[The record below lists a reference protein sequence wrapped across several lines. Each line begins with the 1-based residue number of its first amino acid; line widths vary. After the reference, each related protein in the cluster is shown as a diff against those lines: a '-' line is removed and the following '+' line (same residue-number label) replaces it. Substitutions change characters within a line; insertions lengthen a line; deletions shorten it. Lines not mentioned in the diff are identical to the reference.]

1 MEYTFEYEINGVT
14 ISFDGY
20 YSKGEPDEPYDRYGE
35 PGTQGT
41 PSTFQIQEAHYNV
54 LPIGTLDIL
63 PVLHAFEIDL
73 EDIEEKAIEEIES

>member
-20 YSKGEPDEPYDRYGE
+20 YSKGEPDEPYDRYGN

-41 PSTFQIQEAHYNV
+41 ASTFQIQEAYYDVMN
-54 LPIGTLDIL
+54 IL